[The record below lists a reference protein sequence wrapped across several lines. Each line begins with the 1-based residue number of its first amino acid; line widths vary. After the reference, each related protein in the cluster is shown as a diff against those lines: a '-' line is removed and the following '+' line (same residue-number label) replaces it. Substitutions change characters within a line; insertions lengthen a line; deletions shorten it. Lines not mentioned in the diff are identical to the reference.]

1 MNTENLLQKIENLAG
16 IIGLYALYNDDQL
29 CVYVGKADCLKSR
42 LKTHIKKRSDI
53 VAIGIVDLRKQASG
67 MDYENTKAY
76 LRFKEAQLIESLNP
90 IENIMRP
97 KITPEYW
104 QSLPVEAARQV
115 INELK

>member
-1 MNTENLLQKIENLAG
+1 MKNLLQKIENLTE

-42 LKTHIKKRSDI
+42 LKTHLKKRSNID
-53 VAIGIVDLRKQASG
+53 AIEIVDLRKQTSQ

-76 LRFKEAQLIESLNP
+76 LRFKEAQLIEVLNP
-90 IENIMRP
+90 LENIMRP

-104 QSLPVEAARQV
+104 QSLPIEAARQV